1 MLVLVMAMG
10 FGNTCTFSR
19 ISNIPRVI
27 PRLYEW
33 VYKILRLL
41 HLLVQLWVPNEWNQG
56 YSQSVCSQLCEFC
69 VKNDEGKVES
79 IILLIF
85 LLWGCFNCWWMR
97 GGEVGQKIL
106 FRGSLNRIFCL
117 LLRLQ
122 SRIVISP
129 SNLYDPG
136 FDQENEEGRG
146 VQDFLLLPQE
156 FQSFPSDWS
165 QARWANLVRGEYL

>member
-41 HLLVQLWVPNEWNQG
+41 HLLVQLWVPNQWNQG

-106 FRGSLNRIFCL
+106 FRGSLNRILFIASATIPNRHL
-117 LLRLQ
+117 AIQPLWSWFWSREWGGEGSPRFPFVTPGVSELPLRL
-122 SRIVISP
+122 IT
-129 SNLYDPG
+129 
-136 FDQENEEGRG
+136 
-146 VQDFLLLPQE
+146 
-156 FQSFPSDWS
+156 S
-165 QARWANLVRGEYL
+165 QVG